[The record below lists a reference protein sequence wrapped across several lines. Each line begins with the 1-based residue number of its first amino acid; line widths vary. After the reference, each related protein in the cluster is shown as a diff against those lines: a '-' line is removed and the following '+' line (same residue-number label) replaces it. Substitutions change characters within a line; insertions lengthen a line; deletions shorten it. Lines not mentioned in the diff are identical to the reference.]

1 MDLLW
6 TELMESTDSTL
17 NQRTVQREATEK
29 TPAEEQPWDE
39 TPVIDTTALSPDDLA
54 AGDSLH
60 LDAVTGFSALAL
72 RDRVVIMLLF
82 DQVVRE
88 DQVEQAW
95 QLWQQMGREGAKEPL
110 WRVLMLFPELDRELV
125 YAEAARVYGFEEARI
140 SRSKALAL
148 IKEMEA
154 FITRDLW
161 EQMVDLRVMPI
172 SQATQKHSPRKRVIF
187 ATSDPTRPEV
197 HHLMPQFNLDGFE
210 LRYARTSEI
219 LNLLIEA
226 FPRRYNHL
234 RGLSGVTKDFL
245 AAVYPETEE
254 AFAESSMGI
263 DEPVVVSSE
272 ESLASPGVSSVGVFE
287 EVLVEAV
294 RQQVTDVC
302 LLPNVNGQVDVYY
315 QINQELTRQRV
326 IDHIPAS
333 MFITA
338 IKSSVIR
345 SEDCA
350 KGVIQKRFIQRW
362 VDDEL
367 VRFRISAVPASE
379 EVHTECIVVR
389 VFA

>member
-1 MDLLW
+1 MY
-6 TELMESTDSTL
+6 
-17 NQRTVQREATEK
+17 
-29 TPAEEQPWDE
+29 
-39 TPVIDTTALSPDDLA
+39 TTALSPDDLA
-54 AGDSLH
+54 VGEAASLH
-60 LDAVTGFSALAL
+60 LDAVTEFSALAL

-110 WRVLMLFPELDRELV
+110 WRVLMLFPDLDRELV

-172 SQATQKHSPRKRVIF
+172 SQVMQKHSHRKRVVF
-187 ATSDPTRPEV
+187 ATPDPTRPEV
-197 HHLMPQFNLDGFE
+197 HHLMPKFNLNGFE
-210 LRYARTSEI
+210 LRYARASEI

-245 AAVYPETEE
+245 AAVYPETEK
-254 AFAESSMGI
+254 AFVESSMGI

-272 ESLASPGVSSVGVFE
+272 ESLASPGVSSLGIFE
-287 EVLVEAV
+287 EVLVEGV
-294 RQQVTDVC
+294 RQQATDVC

-326 IDHIPAS
+326 IDHIPAPI
-333 MFITA
+333 FITA

-345 SEDCA
+345 SEDGA

-379 EVHTECIVVR
+379 EVQSECIVVR
-389 VFA
+389 VFEGGGVKRKT